1 MTKVLLIEDEVSIR
15 KFVKINL
22 EREGLEVFEASS
34 GEEGLEVAKAEK
46 PEIVLLDIMLPGI
59 DGFEVCDRLRKL
71 FPNLGIIMLT
81 AKAEDYDKIMGLQSG
96 TDDYL
101 TKPFNPTELTLR
113 IKSLERRLVKNVESE
128 RGNRYIESGFFRID
142 AYGHKFYK
150 KQEEIE
156 LTPTEHEI
164 VKLFMMNANRAL
176 SRDEILNVVWGEE
189 FLGDSKIVDVNI
201 RRLRS
206 KIEEDAAHP
215 KYIETV
221 WGVGYRW
228 KSAEIAE

>member
-1 MTKVLLIEDEVSIR
+1 MTKILLVEDEVSIR
-15 KFVKINL
+15 KFIKINL
-22 EREGLEVFEASS
+22 EREGFEVFEAGS
-34 GEEGLEVAKAEK
+34 GEEGLEIAEREK
-46 PEIVLLDIMLPGI
+46 PAIVLLDIMLPGM
-59 DGFEVCDRLRKL
+59 DGFEVCDKLRKS
-71 FPNLGIIMLT
+71 FPHLGIIMLT

-113 IKSLERRLVKNVESE
+113 IKSLERRLGSDNKEEKKGE
-128 RGNRYIESGFFRID
+128 RFLESGIFKVD
-142 AYGHKFYK
+142 VYGHKFYK
-150 KQEEIE
+150 NGVEVE

-164 VKLFMMNANRAL
+164 VKFFITNANRAL
-176 SRDEILNVVWGEE
+176 SRDEILNAVWGEE

-206 KIEEDAAHP
+206 KVEEDAAHP
-215 KYIETV
+215 VFIETV

-228 KSAEIAE
+228 KNAAK

>member
-1 MTKVLLIEDEVSIR
+1 MTKILLVEDEVSIR
-15 KFVKINL
+15 KFIKINL
-22 EREGLEVFEASS
+22 EREGFEVFEAGS
-34 GEEGLEVAKAEK
+34 GEEGLEIAEREK
-46 PEIVLLDIMLPGI
+46 PAIVLLDIMLPGM
-59 DGFEVCDRLRKL
+59 DGFEVCDKLRKS
-71 FPNLGIIMLT
+71 FPHLGIIMLT

-113 IKSLERRLVKNVESE
+113 IKSLERRLGTDSKEEKKGE
-128 RGNRYIESGFFRID
+128 RFLESGIFKVD
-142 AYGHKFYK
+142 VYGHKFYK
-150 KQEEIE
+150 DGVEVE

-164 VKLFMMNANRAL
+164 VKFFITNANRAL
-176 SRDEILNVVWGEE
+176 SRDEILNAVWGEE

-206 KIEEDAAHP
+206 KVEEDAAHP
-215 KYIETV
+215 VYIETV

-228 KSAEIAE
+228 KNAAK

>member
-1 MTKVLLIEDEVSIR
+1 MTKILLVEDETSIR
-15 KFVKINL
+15 KFIKINL
-22 EREGLEVFEASS
+22 EREDYTVFEAAS
-34 GEEGLEVAKAEK
+34 GEDGLEIAEQEK
-46 PEIVLLDIMLPGI
+46 PDIVLLDIMLPGI
-59 DGFEVCDRLRKL
+59 DGFEVCDRLRKS

-101 TKPFNPTELTLR
+101 TKPFNPTELTLS
-113 IKSLERRLVKNVESE
+113 IKSLERRLIGDAVDEKEE
-128 RGNRYIESGFFRID
+128 RFIESGIFRVD
-142 AYGHKFYK
+142 VYGHKFYRDK
-150 KQEEIE
+150 TEIE

-164 VKLFMMNANRAL
+164 VKLFMNNVNRAL
-176 SRDEILNVVWGEE
+176 SRDEILNAVWGEE

-206 KIEEDAAHP
+206 KIEDDAAHP
-215 KYIETV
+215 RYIETV

-228 KSAEIAE
+228 KSFEEEQ

>member
-1 MTKVLLIEDEVSIR
+1 MTKILLVEDEVSIR
-15 KFVKINL
+15 KFIKINL
-22 EREGLEVFEASS
+22 EREGFEVFEAGS
-34 GEEGLEVAKAEK
+34 GEDGLEIAEREK
-46 PEIVLLDIMLPGI
+46 PAIVLLDIMLPGM
-59 DGFEVCDRLRKL
+59 DGFEVCDKLRKS
-71 FPNLGIIMLT
+71 FPHLGIIMLT

-113 IKSLERRLVKNVESE
+113 IKSLERRLGSDSKEEKKGE
-128 RGNRYIESGFFRID
+128 RFLESGIFKVD
-142 AYGHKFYK
+142 VYGHKFYK
-150 KQEEIE
+150 NSMEVE

-164 VKLFMMNANRAL
+164 VKFFITNANRAL
-176 SRDEILNVVWGEE
+176 SRDEILNAVWGEE

-206 KIEEDAAHP
+206 KVEEDAAHP
-215 KYIETV
+215 VYIETV

-228 KSAEIAE
+228 KNAAK

>member
-1 MTKVLLIEDEVSIR
+1 MTKILLVEDEVSIR
-15 KFVKINL
+15 KFIKINL
-22 EREGLEVFEASS
+22 EREGFEVFEAGS
-34 GEEGLEVAKAEK
+34 GEEGLKIAEEK
-46 PEIVLLDIMLPGI
+46 EPEIVLLDIMLPGI
-59 DGFEVCDRLRKL
+59 DGFEVCDRLRSS
-71 FPNLGIIMLT
+71 FPGLGIIMLT

-101 TKPFNPTELTLR
+101 TKPFNPTELALR
-113 IKSLERRLVKNVESE
+113 IKSLERRIGKEDTKKKGKRYLESDK
-128 RGNRYIESGFFRID
+128 FKID
-142 AYGHKFYK
+142 VYGHKFYK
-150 KQEEIE
+150 EDEEIE

-164 VKLFMMNANRAL
+164 VKLFMNNVNRAL

-206 KIEEDAAHP
+206 KIEEDPAHP
-215 KYIETV
+215 VYIETV

-228 KSAEIAE
+228 KTSG

>member
-1 MTKVLLIEDEVSIR
+1 MTKILLVEDEVSIR
-15 KFVKINL
+15 KFIKINL
-22 EREGLEVFEASS
+22 EREGFEVFEAGS
-34 GEEGLEVAKAEK
+34 GEEGLEIAEREK
-46 PEIVLLDIMLPGI
+46 PAIVLLDIMLPGM
-59 DGFEVCDRLRKL
+59 DGFEVCDKLRKS
-71 FPNLGIIMLT
+71 FPHLGIIMLT

-113 IKSLERRLVKNVESE
+113 IKSLERRLGSDNKEEKKGE
-128 RGNRYIESGFFRID
+128 RFLESGIFKVD
-142 AYGHKFYK
+142 VYGHKFYK
-150 KQEEIE
+150 DGEEVE

-164 VKLFMMNANRAL
+164 VKFFITNANRAL
-176 SRDEILNVVWGEE
+176 SRDEILNAVWGEE

-206 KIEEDAAHP
+206 KVEEDAAHP
-215 KYIETV
+215 VYIETV

-228 KSAEIAE
+228 KNAVK

>member
-1 MTKVLLIEDEVSIR
+1 MTKILLVEDEVSIR
-15 KFVKINL
+15 KFIKINL
-22 EREGLEVFEASS
+22 EREGFEVFEAGS
-34 GEEGLEVAKAEK
+34 GEEGLEIAEREN
-46 PEIVLLDIMLPGI
+46 PAIVLLDIMLPGM
-59 DGFEVCDRLRKL
+59 DGFEVCDKLRKS
-71 FPNLGIIMLT
+71 FPHLGIIMLT

-113 IKSLERRLVKNVESE
+113 IKSLERRLGSDSKEEKKGE
-128 RGNRYIESGFFRID
+128 RFLESGIFKVD
-142 AYGHKFYK
+142 VYGHKFYK
-150 KQEEIE
+150 DGVEVE

-164 VKLFMMNANRAL
+164 VKFFITNANRAL
-176 SRDEILNVVWGEE
+176 SRDEILNAVWGEE

-206 KIEEDAAHP
+206 KVEEDAAHP
-215 KYIETV
+215 FYIETV

-228 KSAEIAE
+228 KNAAK